1 MVVYKMTEKTNNAE
15 ICAEISTKRM
25 YILLLKAKEMILEDN
40 PKYYF
45 KKEILSLL
53 STVEHEIL
61 MLNDENNNICRD
73 LFK

>member
-1 MVVYKMTEKTNNAE
+1 
-15 ICAEISTKRM
+15 
-25 YILLLKAKEMILEDN
+25 MILEDN
-40 PKYYF
+40 PKYF

>member
-1 MVVYKMTEKTNNAE
+1 MTEKTNNAE
-15 ICAEISTKRM
+15 ICTEISTKRM
-25 YILLLKAKEMILEDN
+25 YILILKAQEKILEDN
-40 PKYYF
+40 PQYKY